1 MRWLDIDTKT
11 RKSLN
16 PEDRWNDTYDSLDN
30 AIQYLNSGYTNS
42 DGFNDILKLYKRKN
56 LGYCK

>member
-16 PEDRWNDTYDSLDN
+16 PEDIWNYAYDPLDN
-30 AIQYLNSGYTNS
+30 AIQCWNSGYTNS
-42 DGFNDILKLYKRKN
+42 DGFNDILKLIV
-56 LGYCK
+56 